1 VLVGSAETLWQ
12 RIALVARDR
21 AEKDALVCVDDDGV
35 ERRLTYA
42 ELLNDARDLSASFT
56 TIGMRRG
63 DRLALLATN
72 RVEWVVTYLAAAR
85 LGIVLVPL
93 NTFFTPAELEYALRQ
108 SRARHIVVLDEFR
121 KSNFERVL
129 STMCP
134 NWSSSVA
141 GNLYDPTL
149 PEVRTVV
156 LMSRAQGNESAVAD
170 AYYSYA
176 RLLDAGAE
184 SAASSAD
191 QMAADVLPSDL
202 AMIKYTSGST
212 GFPKGVMLTQA
223 GIIANALSH
232 TARLGVAGGDERW
245 FSPMPFFHSGGS
257 IWGLMTTLTRGSTL
271 VFTEAFKPELALQL
285 LERERCTAFFG
296 VPTMLRD
303 MITLMRDR
311 PYDLGELRY
320 AAIGDPSLAALFRDL
335 VPSLQTTFNSFGL
348 TECYGCASVTSP
360 SDPEERQATT
370 CGRFLDGIE
379 YRVVEP
385 GTNRDVQPG
394 ETGEALIRGNIMD
407 GYWDKPEE
415 TAKAIDA
422 DGWLHSEDLISV
434 DADGYV
440 TYVGRLKAML
450 KVGGENVA
458 AEEVENVLLGHPA
471 VHECVVVGVP
481 DPRRDQ
487 VGLAFIGREPEHD
500 VSPDELRDWC
510 SARLA
515 RFKVPAYFE
524 FVSSIAR
531 IGNGKPDRPAMQRLA
546 DETFDASRE
555 ASSAGR

>member
-1 VLVGSAETLWQ
+1 MVRPTETLWQ
-12 RIALVARDR
+12 RIALVARDHGR
-21 AEKDALVCVDDDGV
+21 TEALVCVDDDGV
-35 ERRLTYA
+35 ERRVTYS
-42 ELLNDARDLSASFT
+42 ELLDEVRNLSNSFAA
-56 TIGMRRG
+56 IGMRRG

-72 RVEWVVTYLAAAR
+72 RIEWVTTYLAAAR
-85 LGIVLVPL
+85 LGVVVVPL
-93 NTFFTPAELEYALRQ
+93 NTFFKPAEVEYAIRQ
-108 SRARHIVVLDEFR
+108 SRARHVVLLDEFR
-121 KSNFERVL
+121 KVNFERVL

-141 GNLYDPTL
+141 GNLYDPVL

-156 LMSRAQGNESAVAD
+156 LMSRGTRDESTVPD
-170 AYYSYA
+170 AYYSFSS
-176 RLLDAGAE
+176 LLDAGA
-184 SAASSAD
+184 ASDSKSAD
-191 QMAADVLPSDL
+191 QMAEDVLSNDL
-202 AMIKYTSGST
+202 ALIKYTSGST
-212 GFPKGVMLTQA
+212 GFPKGVMLTQG
-223 GIIANALSH
+223 GIISNALSH
-232 TARLGVAGGDERW
+232 TARLGVADGNERW

-257 IWGLMTTLTRGSTL
+257 IWGLMTTLARGSTL
-271 VFTEAFKPELALQL
+271 IFTEAFNPLLALQL
-285 LERERCTAFFG
+285 LERERCTVFFG
-296 VPTMLRD
+296 VPTMSRD

-311 PYDLGELRY
+311 SFDLGELRC
-320 AAIGDPSLAALFRDL
+320 AAIGDPSLAASFREL
-335 VPSLQTTFNSFGL
+335 VPSLRTTFNSFGL

-360 SDPEERQATT
+360 SDNDERQATT
-370 CGRFLDGIE
+370 CGRFLDNLE

-394 ETGEALIRGNIMD
+394 EVGEALIRGNVMV
-407 GYWDKPEE
+407 GYWDMPKE

-458 AEEVENVLLGHPA
+458 AEEVENVLLAHPA

-487 VGLAFIGREPEHD
+487 VGLAYIVREPEHD
-500 VSPDELRDWC
+500 ASPDDLRDWC

-515 RFKVPAYFE
+515 RFKVPAYVE

-531 IGNGKPDRPAMQRLA
+531 IANGKPDRPAMQLLA
-546 DETFDASRE
+546 EKTFEASRK
-555 ASSAGR
+555 ASNAVQ

>member
-1 VLVGSAETLWQ
+1 MVRPTETLWQ
-12 RIALVARDR
+12 RIALVARDHGR
-21 AEKDALVCVDDDGV
+21 TEALVCVDDDGV
-35 ERRLTYA
+35 ERRVTYS
-42 ELLNDARDLSASFT
+42 ELLDEVRNLSNSFAA
-56 TIGMRRG
+56 IGMRRG

-72 RVEWVVTYLAAAR
+72 RIEWVTTYLAAAR
-85 LGIVLVPL
+85 LGVVVVPL
-93 NTFFTPAELEYALRQ
+93 NTFFKPAEVEYAIRQ
-108 SRARHIVVLDEFR
+108 SRARHVVLLDEFR
-121 KSNFERVL
+121 KVNFERVL
-129 STMCP
+129 SAMCP

-141 GNLYDPTL
+141 GNLYDPVL

-156 LMSRAQGNESAVAD
+156 LMSRGTRDESTVPD
-170 AYYSYA
+170 AYYSFSS
-176 RLLDAGAE
+176 LLDAGV
-184 SAASSAD
+184 ASDSKSAD
-191 QMAADVLPSDL
+191 QMAEDVLSNDL
-202 AMIKYTSGST
+202 ALIKYTSGST
-212 GFPKGVMLTQA
+212 GFPKGVMLTQG
-223 GIIANALSH
+223 GIISNALSH
-232 TARLGVAGGDERW
+232 TARLGVADGNERW

-271 VFTEAFKPELALQL
+271 IFTEAFNPLLALQL
-285 LERERCTAFFG
+285 LERERCTVFFG
-296 VPTMLRD
+296 VPTMSRD

-311 PYDLGELRY
+311 SFDLGELRC
-320 AAIGDPSLAALFRDL
+320 AAIGDPSLAASFREL
-335 VPSLQTTFNSFGL
+335 VPSLRTTFNSFGL

-360 SDPEERQATT
+360 SDNDERQATT
-370 CGRFLDGIE
+370 CGRFLDNLE

-394 ETGEALIRGNIMD
+394 EVGEALIRGNVMV
-407 GYWDKPEE
+407 GYWDMPKE

-458 AEEVENVLLGHPA
+458 AEEVENVLLAHPA

-487 VGLAFIGREPEHD
+487 VGLAYIVREPEHD
-500 VSPDELRDWC
+500 ASPDDLRDWC

-515 RFKVPAYFE
+515 RFKVPAYVE

-531 IGNGKPDRPAMQRLA
+531 IANGKPDRPAMQLLA
-546 DETFDASRE
+546 EKTFEASRK
-555 ASSAGR
+555 ASNAVQ